1 MGNLSQ
7 NLVCGCPSPLQV
19 YECHIYEAFIYTAS
33 LLELSPLTLNAKLLI
48 YHKLIQ
54 WYESVPKMTRLIL
67 SKRIFFLQ
75 HTKQTFAFHIPLNP
89 SIEKTHLIKLLNF
102 RKNLF
107 ICVLKILITSHY
119 LNRIHV
125 NVCAIIKQIT
135 KY

>member
-19 YECHIYEAFIYTAS
+19 YECHIYEAFIHTAP

-75 HTKQTFAFHIPLNP
+75 HTKQTFAFDIPLNP
-89 SIEKTHLIKLLNF
+89 SIEKNPPDKVVKFQKKSVYMCFENF
-102 RKNLF
+102 D
-107 ICVLKILITSHY
+107 KITLS
-119 LNRIHV
+119 
-125 NVCAIIKQIT
+125 
-135 KY
+135 